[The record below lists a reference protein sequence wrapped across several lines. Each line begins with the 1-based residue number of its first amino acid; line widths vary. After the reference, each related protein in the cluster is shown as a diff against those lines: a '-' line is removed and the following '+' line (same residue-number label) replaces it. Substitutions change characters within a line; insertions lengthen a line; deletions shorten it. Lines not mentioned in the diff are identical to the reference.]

1 LEAHFSRIKSMEKY
15 LYRINYYHI
24 LHEKNQEED
33 DIDKATKFLDQ
44 SHQVVNHQ
52 PSYVLLP

>member
-1 LEAHFSRIKSMEKY
+1 MEKY
-15 LYRINYYHI
+15 LYRINYYHV
-24 LHEKNQEED
+24 LCEKNQEED